1 MRQAEGQ
8 LAIIAQSIKA
18 HDPGLW
24 PSINPALIAHDEK
37 LVLGMERCD
46 PGEAV
51 SYFRRLE
58 RQEVQFQKR
67 RLTGEPRSAT
77 PAQRALSIEQY
88 VESLHPAATGICV
101 CGGSGGGA
109 RWSRARFRIFE
120 NTSKLKKCM
129 PPRTSSTT
137 PTLRLS
143 VSNTP

>member
-1 MRQAEGQ
+1 MCQAQGQ
-8 LAIIAQSIKA
+8 FAIIPQGIKA
-18 HDPGLW
+18 HDPGLR
-24 PSINPALIAHDEK
+24 PPINPALIAHNKE
-37 LVLGMERCD
+37 LLLGMKRFD

-51 SYFRRLE
+51 SDFRRLE
-58 RQEVQFQKR
+58 WQEAQFQER
-67 RLTGEPRSAT
+67 GLAGEPRAAT
-77 PAQRALSIEQY
+77 PAQRALAIEQD

-129 PPRTSSTT
+129 PPSTSSTT

-143 VSNTP
+143 VSSTP